1 MLLQQKLQNGRGFD
15 LSSPSLKPEP
25 LSVLPSAA
33 SYPQLSGSNAMQPLY
48 YQTLLFQQKTQGLK
62 GITKYMIDQRREE
75 GKKKKLELE
84 G

>member
-33 SYPQLSGSNAMQPLY
+33 SYSQLSGSNARQPLY

-62 GITKYMIDQRREE
+62 GITKCMIDQRREGG
-75 GKKKKLELE
+75 GKKQKLE